1 LIDDTKVPASGIL
14 ASARASSA
22 SIHNNRRF
30 SLLASIIA
38 LASAVFVL
46 IVFGIGRMPL
56 RAKDADSVGAI
67 PEPPRNTDPPVPP
80 SETSAPAGDTH
91 ASPIKRAVA
100 TSRLPTDE
108 AVVAA
113 PLSDQSL

>member
-1 LIDDTKVPASGIL
+1 MIDDTKVPASGIP
-14 ASARASSA
+14 ASARTSSA
-22 SIHNNRRF
+22 SKDHDRRF

-56 RAKDADSVGAI
+56 RAKDADSAGAI
-67 PEPPRNTDPPVPP
+67 PEPPRNTDSPVPP
-80 SETSAPAGDTH
+80 SETSAPAGDSH
-91 ASPIKRAVA
+91 ASPIARAA